1 MIRSRGGLKELH
13 LRPIQRRRALSPPPR
28 GAGIEFQ
35 SHCEHQGREE
45 AMGLRGGRKT
55 VREGRFAVIRTWG
68 AGQRDCLQSCIV

>member
-1 MIRSRGGLKELH
+1 MIRSRRSFKELH
-13 LRPIQRRRALSPPPR
+13 PRPIKRGRALSPPPR

-35 SHCEHQGREE
+35 SHCEHQGKEE
-45 AMGLRGGRKT
+45 GMGLRGRKR